1 VVGKTTLRIMGLFS
15 PIMRELVEMSYLQTD
30 PVLLDDRA
38 LHSLLGDIQ
47 KTSYADAIRATLQA
61 YQRTKT
67 V

>member
-1 VVGKTTLRIMGLFS
+1 MGLFS

-38 LHSLLGDIQ
+38 LHSLLGEIH

-61 YQRTKT
+61 YQKTKT
-67 V
+67 A